1 MNRAYSLDVSCLKLK
16 PVLEIFRK
24 LLNCRLNIISG
35 LHLNVGSD
43 GNIFALMVHYNAMC
57 LFQRKF
63 DDLSK
68 ECDLK
73 KDEFGKFEQQD
84 VRCREDIKHA
94 HVKKKKLE
102 KSLEQEEKKVNS

>member
-1 MNRAYSLDVSCLKLK
+1 ML
-16 PVLEIFRK
+16 
-24 LLNCRLNIISG
+24 
-35 LHLNVGSD
+35 
-43 GNIFALMVHYNAMC
+43 C
-57 LFQRKF
+57 LFKRKF

-102 KSLEQEEKKVNS
+102 KSLEQEEKKVISWIPSNEELTLYIICLPN